1 MTEKQERLKLILGN
15 LSLLIDSLYDELGLK
30 NQTEIPEY
38 SEVLEFS
45 LHEEELTGITSDY
58 DEVFEG

>member
-15 LSLLIDSLYDELGLK
+15 LSLLIDSLYEELEL
-30 NQTEIPEY
+30 NQPAPPEY
-38 SEVLEFS
+38 TEVLEYS
-45 LHEEELTGITSDY
+45 TYADTY